1 MSSLSTVALES
12 NRKFKINFEG
22 GDLSSDA
29 GLLLIREFAGRI
41 GFMKTLRSTF
51 RTHDTAG
58 FRFHTDGD
66 NLLQL
71 LFQIIGAY
79 FEDRCADELTN
90 DPVMTALLEKK
101 ALASQPTLSR
111 FIHRCDEETLV
122 QFAAIHRSMRRVIY
136 SIRKPQL
143 LLLDLDST
151 LLNTYGHQ
159 EGEGF
164 NYHYQAHGYHPLVC
178 YDGMTGDLLKVE
190 LRDGAAYS
198 CTGVVPFLQPLLD
211 EFQEDHPDVP
221 LFLRGDSGFATP
233 DLYTQ
238 CETNGVSYAIRLKEN
253 PVLLQKAAD
262 LDWELTEA
270 MKKDAISYAV
280 RYGEF
285 WYQAG
290 SWDHPRRVLCKVE
303 KPAGQMILMHT
314 FIITN
319 MDVSPEMGIRFYCK
333 RGTMENFIKES
344 KSGFDFSAVSS
355 QSRVVNANR
364 LQIHAL
370 AYNLFNWFKRLALP
384 EKMKKL
390 QVDTI
395 RLKLLKIAARVV
407 HTGRYIYFK
416 LCSSCPYKA
425 EFYETLENIRGLS
438 PQLG

>member
-12 NRKFKINFEG
+12 NRKFKINFDG

-29 GLLLIREFAGRI
+29 GLLLIREFADRI
-41 GFMKTLRSTF
+41 GFAKILKSTF
-51 RTHDTAG
+51 RTHDTAC

-66 NLLQL
+66 NLLQMIC
-71 LFQIIGAY
+71 QIICAY
-79 FEDRCADELTN
+79 FEDHCADELTC
-90 DPVMTALLEKK
+90 DPVMTAVLGKK

-111 FIHRCDEETLV
+111 FINRCDEDTLR
-122 QFAAIHRSMRRVIY
+122 QFTAISRAMRKVVC

-143 LLLDLDST
+143 FLLDLDST

-159 EGEGF
+159 EGEAF

-178 YDGMTGDLLKVE
+178 YDGMTGDLLKAE
-190 LRDGAAYS
+190 LRDGTDYS
-198 CTGVVPFLQPLLD
+198 CTGVVKFLQPLLD
-211 EFQEDHPDVP
+211 EFQEDYPDVP

-233 DLYTQ
+233 DLYSQ

-253 PVLLQKAAD
+253 SVLRHEAAD
-262 LDWELTEA
+262 LDCELIGV

-285 WYQAG
+285 LYQAG

-303 KPAGQMILMHT
+303 KPSGQMTLMHT
-314 FIITN
+314 FIVTN

-355 QSRVVNANR
+355 QSKVVNANR
-364 LQIHAL
+364 LQVHAL

-384 EKMKKL
+384 EKMKNL
-390 QVDTI
+390 RVDTI
-395 RLKLLKIAARVV
+395 RLKLLKIAARVI
-407 HTGRYIYFK
+407 HSGRYIYFK

-425 EFYETLENIRGLS
+425 EFYETLVNIHGLY
-438 PQLG
+438 PQLE